1 MSLVEASVRAGEA
14 QGKWRAGRIQP
25 ERRLA
30 KSAGDK
36 RWGPCRD
43 KRVVIC
49 RSGKFEDVDVVVV
62 EAAKRRCCSRYC
74 SRNGADDVDME
85 TVEVD
90 VAG

>member
-1 MSLVEASVRAGEA
+1 MGALQRQKSRHL
-14 QGKWRAGRIQP
+14 QKW
-25 ERRLA
+25 
-30 KSAGDK
+30 
-36 RWGPCRD
+36 
-43 KRVVIC
+43 
-49 RSGKFEDVDVVVV
+49 KFEDVDVVVV